1 MAITTYGDISPRV
14 GIHAVA
20 KMLEHAQ
27 PQLVI
32 SKFALATPMPA
43 NKGQTIKWR
52 RAVPWAAA
60 TAPLTEGVRPNSQ
73 QLAYDTVT
81 ATLAQYG
88 AWAELTDVIADTHED
103 PVLNDMMGL
112 SGQQAA
118 ETREILDWGVLRG
131 GTSVF
136 WANGSARNAV
146 NTPVNISKLRA
157 VVRFLMAQRA
167 KKLTKIQDGS
177 IKVGTK
183 PVEAA
188 YVALCHTD
196 VVADLRAVPGFT
208 PVAQYGS
215 RQPLCEFEVGSI
227 EDVRFVATP
236 LLTPFADA
244 GGAAGTM
251 ISTTGTSADVYPII
265 VMGEDAFGTV
275 PFKGKDAV
283 QPLVRNPGKP
293 EKGDELG
300 QTGSVGWKT
309 WHCSKILNQTWLARL
324 EVAVNKL

>member
-1 MAITTYGDISPRV
+1 MPITTFGDISPRV
-14 GIHAVA
+14 GVHAVA
-20 KMLEHAQ
+20 KMLAHAQ
-27 PQLVI
+27 PQIVI
-32 SKFALATPMPA
+32 SKFAQATPMPA

-52 RAVPWAAA
+52 RAVPWAPA
-60 TAPLTEGVRPNSQ
+60 TTPLTEGVRPNSQ
-73 QLAYDTVT
+73 QLSYQDVT

-103 PVLNDMMGL
+103 PVLNNMMEL
-112 SGQQAA
+112 SGEQAA

-146 NTPVNISKLRA
+146 NTPVNITKIRA
-157 VVRFLMAQRA
+157 VVRFLMAQRG
-167 KKLTKIQDGS
+167 KKITKIQDGS

-208 PVAQYGS
+208 PVAEYGS
-215 RQPLCEFEVGSI
+215 RQLLCEFEVGCI

-236 LLTPFADA
+236 LLAPFADA
-244 GGAAGTM
+244 GGSAGTM
-251 ISTTGTSADVYPII
+251 ISTTGTAADVYPI
-265 VMGEDAFGTV
+265 VFLAQDAFGTV

-283 QPLVRNPGKP
+283 HPLVRNPGKP

-300 QTGSVGWKT
+300 QTGSVGWKM
-309 WHCSKILNQTWLARL
+309 WHVSKILNQTWMARL

>member
-1 MAITTYGDISPRV
+1 MPITTYGDISPRV

-32 SKFALATPMPA
+32 GKFAQSTPMPA
-43 NKGQTIKWR
+43 NKGQTLKWR
-52 RAVPWAAA
+52 RAVPWAPAL
-60 TAPLTEGVRPNSQ
+60 TPLAEGVRPNSQ
-73 QLAYDTVT
+73 QLAFEDVT
-81 ATLAQYG
+81 ATLGQYG
-88 AWAELTDVIADTHED
+88 SWAELTDVIADTHED
-103 PVLNDMMGL
+103 PVLNTMMEL
-112 SGQQAA
+112 SGEQAA

-136 WANGSARNAV
+136 WANGTARNAV
-146 NTPVNISKLRA
+146 NTPVNITKIRA
-157 VVRFLMAQRA
+157 VVRFLMAQRG
-167 KKLTKIQDGS
+167 KKITKIQDGS

-188 YVALCHTD
+188 YVGLCHTD

-208 PVAQYGS
+208 PVAEYGS
-215 RQPLCEFEVGSI
+215 RQMLCEFEVGCI

-236 LLTPFADA
+236 LLAPFANA
-244 GGAAGTM
+244 GGSAGTM
-251 ISTTGTSADVYPII
+251 ISTGGTAADVYPII
-265 VMGEDAFGTV
+265 FLAQDAFGTV

-283 QPLVRNPGKP
+283 HPLVRNPGKP

-300 QTGSVGWKT
+300 QTGSVGWKM
-309 WHCSKILNQTWLARL
+309 WHVSKILNQTWMARL
-324 EVAVNKL
+324 EVAVSKL